1 MEQFEVTFL
10 DDDRVTVL
18 DRQVVE
24 AGKPVK
30 YKGEPPTKAPTNMMT
45 YTFVGWFGKEKMEA
59 VNENLILIAEYAA
72 ETVTNTKVENA
83 LIAASLENA
92 QNTNLSATVEAGQK
106 VSEQQKALAKD
117 SRTAEQIVN
126 EVLENG
132 KAEIGVEVNKDNVE
146 R

>member
-45 YTFVGWFGKEKMEA
+45 YTFVGWFGKEKMEV

>member
-106 VSEQQKALAKD
+106 MSEQQKALAKD